1 MPKILCACLFVALLL
16 PLQAFGAKAMVGL
29 YGDGEAEVEVLALNA
44 ETMRVQVL
52 ENGQPSPDGYMLFEN
67 GRRWLVMVE
76 GETAEAMD
84 FVPLAA
90 LAERPDM
97 GGVKLTDTGRV
108 KTVGGVKGAV
118 YEFDD
123 NGDKGELVVSDDA
136 RVAVLSRGLVYF
148 YQDINTMF
156 FGMIT
161 GPGLFLEKLNPGR
174 NKPYGILEFEGLG
187 LRAIAEREVAD
198 DLFKLPPGVKIIT
211 TEEIMQE

>member
-97 GGVKLTDTGRV
+97 
-108 KTVGGVKGAV
+108 GGVKGAV